1 VAEHFLKA
9 SLMVVKPLLALVV
22 DSTDVHNN
30 VASVK
35 DFGISSAFDVYSPV
49 LTVHYT
55 TRIMDQK
62 DLHLGKS
69 L

>member
-1 VAEHFLKA
+1 
-9 SLMVVKPLLALVV
+9 MVVKPLLALVV

-35 DFGISSAFDVYSPV
+35 DFGVSSALDVYSPM

-55 TRIMDQK
+55 TFIVEPKRPA
-62 DLHLGKS
+62 S
-69 L
+69 R